1 MKGGGGEGSA
11 SAHESALDLKDGRL
25 KKKKDVKKN
34 QTWLLFILHVL
45 PESSF
50 FSWQTGGVRTKAANT
65 TVTQQDS
72 LASSTFH
79 FFKLIYLYLICLL
92 ELD

>member
-25 KKKKDVKKN
+25 KKKKRREKKSDVVA
-34 QTWLLFILHVL
+34 LY
-45 PESSF
+45 SSRLARVEL